1 MDLYNI
7 FWLIIAAITPAI
19 PVSFMKYY
27 IETKNIRWIIFSIM
41 SYLLLIYAYYIIL
54 NNKNIIV
61 IYTISKAL
69 SILVVVFSGYFLF
82 NDKLDAKSITAI
94 LLLFASLY
102 LLKSSLHH

>member
-54 NNKNIIV
+54 NNKNIIL

-102 LLKSSLHH
+102 LLQSSL

>member
-1 MDLYNI
+1 MDFNNI

-102 LLKSSLHH
+102 LLQSSL

>member
-1 MDLYNI
+1 
-7 FWLIIAAITPAI
+7 
-19 PVSFMKYY
+19 MKYY
-27 IETKNIRWIIFSIM
+27 IETKNIKWIIFSIM

-54 NNKNIIV
+54 NNKNIIL

-102 LLKSSLHH
+102 LLESSL

>member
-1 MDLYNI
+1 MDFNNL

-54 NNKNIIV
+54 NNKNIIL

-102 LLKSSLHH
+102 LLTINL

>member
-1 MDLYNI
+1 MDFNNI

-27 IETKNIRWIIFSIM
+27 IETKNIRWIIFYIM

-69 SILVVVFSGYFLF
+69 SILVVILSGYFLF
-82 NDKLDAKSITAI
+82 NDKLDAKSIMAI

-102 LLKSSLHH
+102 LLQSSL

>member
-1 MDLYNI
+1 MDFNNL
-7 FWLIIAAITPAI
+7 FWLIIAAITPAM

-27 IETKNIRWIIFSIM
+27 IETKNIKWIIFSIM

-54 NNKNIIV
+54 NNKNIIL

-102 LLKSSLHH
+102 LLESSL